1 MVLGRELTRERV
13 IVGHHEGAC
22 GARGSGGGNSLSSSI
37 EGTPNKQ
44 RGQPSPNEPRDYGAQ
59 VHKPSSFGY

>member
-1 MVLGRELTRERV
+1 MVLGRELTRGSLWGITGEP
-13 IVGHHEGAC
+13 VGLEGQV
-22 GARGSGGGNSLSSSI
+22 GGNSLSSSI

-59 VHKPSSFGY
+59 VHKSSSFGY